1 MNIAIYESIKVIS
14 LSRRLQQFLET
25 TPMFVFCSNGIL
37 ERTEVL
43 KLMQAGNFREKIE
56 CFTVTRETA
65 IKNHS
70 LP

>member
-1 MNIAIYESIKVIS
+1 
-14 LSRRLQQFLET
+14 
-25 TPMFVFCSNGIL
+25 MFVFCSNEIL
-37 ERTEVL
+37 EHTEVL

-56 CFTVTRETA
+56 CFIVMRETA